1 MTDAPHLK
9 KVILWETSENYPLND
24 FLNKLDDTVQLIP
37 KDRYPQAFVDL
48 ERDYFNDDDSST
60 VLRIGYWRPE
70 TPEEEAARMELFS
83 RAQIAQEQ
91 RERAELSRLKIKY
104 ETPTVRQSIKEAIA
118 RETQNED
125 LLHKLTELGVGD
137 EE

>member
-9 KVILWETSENYPLND
+9 KVILWETLENYLLND
-24 FLNKLDDTVQLIP
+24 FVNKIDEVIKLVP
-37 KDRYPQAFVDL
+37 KEHYAQAFVDL

-70 TPEEEAARMELFS
+70 TPEEEAARMEMFS
-83 RAQIAQEQ
+83 RSQIAQEQ

-104 ETPTVRQSIKEAIA
+104 ETPTVRHSIKEAIA
-118 RETQNED
+118 RETKNED